1 MPKYQ
6 NITVEDPSLLNIP
19 KEKLRLVNRDIDN
32 QGDAISGESIGF
44 FKDAFFRFAKNKA
57 SMVALLGVV
66 LVIFMSLF
74 APMLSPYGFN
84 DQDPEQANL
93 PAKVPGLEKL
103 GILDGSRWLE
113 SCRLDNLETF
123 PEGSV
128 MKIDEES
135 ITTIRG
141 IDVARVKVDYY
152 RYVGIEEDTYHYF
165 GTDYLGR
172 DLWTRLWRGA
182 RISLLIGV
190 LSALANAIIGI
201 IYGSIAGYYG
211 GKVDMVMMRITE
223 IINAIPQI
231 VLVTLF
237 ILYFGS
243 GLFTIVCALLLQNWI
258 GSATLIRSQF
268 LRFKGREYVLAARTL
283 GVSDKTL
290 IFRHILPNAIGPV
303 ITRVMTAIPS
313 AIFTESFLAFL
324 GLGIRPPE
332 TSIGMLLAD
341 GQKVIMSYPTQ
352 VLFPALVISILMICF
367 NLMSNGLRDAFDPTQ
382 RGT

>member
-1 MPKYQ
+1 MPK
-6 NITVEDPSLLNIP
+6 NLHITVDDPSRLDIP
-19 KEKLRLVNRDIDN
+19 KEKLRLVNRDIESD
-32 QGDAISGESIGF
+32 GDAIAGESIGF
-44 FKDAFFRFAKNKA
+44 FKDAFLRFAKNRA
-57 SMVALLGVV
+57 SMLALLGVV
-66 LVIFMSLF
+66 FVLLMALL
-74 APMLSPYGFN
+74 APVFSPYGYN
-84 DQDPEQANL
+84 DQDPAQANL
-93 PAKVPGLEKL
+93 PAKMPGLEKL

-128 MKIDEES
+128 LQVDEES
-135 ITTIRG
+135 IKTIRG
-141 IDVARVKVDYY
+141 VDVARVKVDYY
-152 RYVGIEEDTYHYF
+152 RYMGIEEDVYHYF

-172 DLWTRLWRGA
+172 DLWTRLWRGT
-182 RISLLIGV
+182 RISLLIGF
-190 LSALANAIIGI
+190 LSAIANACIGV

-211 GKVDMVMMRITE
+211 GKVDLVMMRITE
-223 IINAIPQI
+223 VINAIPQI

-243 GLFTIVCALLLQNWI
+243 GLFTIVCALLIQNWI
-258 GSATLIRSQF
+258 GTATLIRSQF

-283 GVSDKTL
+283 GVNDRTL

-324 GLGIRPPE
+324 GLGIKPPE

-352 VLFPALVISILMICF
+352 VLFPAIVISILMICF